1 MKTDMQPQPS
11 PEDAQVDE
19 ELVPILLDERRITT
33 RVRVKLPVRW
43 EGPSCVLHGEI
54 VDLSST
60 GCFVLT
66 DDKVEEG
73 ELIRLEIT
81 LPSGDSVSVW
91 GDVVYRMTE
100 IGFGLR
106 LTGSSDDDFKL
117 FKWLIGERASQRAV
131 N

>member
-1 MKTDMQPQPS
+1 MKTDIPPQPGR
-11 PEDAQVDE
+11 EDAPETE
-19 ELVPILLDERRITT
+19 ELIATLLDERRNTA
-33 RVRVKLPVRW
+33 RVRVNLPVRW
-43 EGPSCVLHGEI
+43 EGSACVLHGEI

-81 LPSGDSVSVW
+81 LPSEGFVSIW
-91 GDVVYRMTE
+91 GEVVYRVAE

-106 LTGSSDDDFKL
+106 LTGSTDDDFKL
-117 FKWLIGERASQRAV
+117 YRWLIGERSAQRRG
-131 N
+131 